1 MKYCR
6 LCGDAL
12 IATCD
17 RTQKS
22 ELVEYAGQEDMKTK
36 PQLMWMYPTAEEQS
50 DLCFYHQQM
59 EQNYEAII
67 K

>member
-17 RTQKS
+17 KTKKS
-22 ELVEYAGQEDMKTK
+22 VLTEVVGQEWTKTK
-36 PQLMWMYPTAEEQS
+36 PQLMRMYPTAEEQS
-50 DLCFYHQQM
+50 DLCFYHQRRK
-59 EQNYEAII
+59 EEGRCY
-67 K
+67 